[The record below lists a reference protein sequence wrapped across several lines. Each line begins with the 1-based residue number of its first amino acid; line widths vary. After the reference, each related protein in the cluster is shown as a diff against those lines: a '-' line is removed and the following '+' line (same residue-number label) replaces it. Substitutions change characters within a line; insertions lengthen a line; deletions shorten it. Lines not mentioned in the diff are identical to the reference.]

1 MADVEVKTGQVW
13 VETVVPK
20 EGGSSWER
28 IHFVHAVK
36 HLWMADNKYFYVSSS
51 TNEGAL
57 ETALDKFRLFR
68 KTDLI
73 VGANTPCIEQRTI
86 DELEQ
91 MIAGTYSPQVPSDK
105 IKDAAIG
112 LLQLIGS
119 VASVGGHDRQAAI
132 ERAILALRD
141 VAAFCGEDVKGLDR
155 EIWIK
160 RLR

>member
-1 MADVEVKTGQVW
+1 MTEVEVKTGQVW

-20 EGGSSWER
+20 EGFSPWER
-28 IHFVHAVK
+28 IHFVLETK
-36 HLWMADNKYFYVSSS
+36 HIWMADNKYVYVSSLTKDGS
-51 TNEGAL
+51 CH
-57 ETALDKFRLFR
+57 TALDPFLLFR

-73 VGANTPCIEQRTI
+73 VGVGIPCIEQRTI
-86 DELEQ
+86 SELEQ
-91 MIAGTYSPQVPSDK
+91 MVSGTYSPQVPSDK